1 MSVINLQNDEEKHSN
16 PWTVINNTAFEVD
29 LFFASVAN
37 NYIRGFG
44 LNDLLFLFTG
54 MERIP
59 PFRLKKKEILNL
71 LKEDHVY
78 QPVITQ

>member
-1 MSVINLQNDEEKHSN
+1 MSVINLKNDEEKHSN
-16 PWTVINNTAFEVD
+16 QWTVINNTAFEVE

-37 NYIRGFG
+37 NDIKGFG

-59 PFRLKKKEILNL
+59 PFGLEKK
-71 LKEDHVY
+71 
-78 QPVITQ
+78 